1 MESATVLTDVKPIEN
16 TYKEVAHFVSL
27 ALSVNPNTKTE
38 GYLEEAWKLIET
50 LPDKD
55 RRGFRYT
62 YPEIYD
68 AITIGIKPTF
78 IEAIKDELSELVLT
92 TREDI
97 ESIEKDVEENDR
109 QAKS

>member
-1 MESATVLTDVKPIEN
+1 MESVEQI
-16 TYKEVAHFVSL
+16 YKEIGKLVSL

-50 LPDKD
+50 LPEKNK
-55 RRGFRYT
+55 RGFRFT

-68 AITIGIKPTF
+68 AITIGIKQTF

-92 TREDI
+92 TKEDI
-97 ESIEKDVEENDR
+97 ESIEKDTEEIER
-109 QAKS
+109 E

>member
-1 MESATVLTDVKPIEN
+1 VESIEH
-16 TYKEVAHFVSL
+16 TFKEIGKFVSL
-27 ALSVNPNTKTE
+27 AISVNPNTKTE

-50 LPDKD
+50 LPVKN

-68 AITIGIKPTF
+68 AITSGIKPAF

-92 TREDI
+92 TTEDI
-97 ESIEKDVEENDR
+97 ESIEKNTEEIEGED
-109 QAKS
+109 KT

>member
-1 MESATVLTDVKPIEN
+1 MESVEQI
-16 TYKEVAHFVSL
+16 YKEIGKLVSL

-50 LPDKD
+50 LPEKNK
-55 RRGFRYT
+55 RGFRFT

-68 AITIGIKPTF
+68 AITIGIKQTF

-97 ESIEKDVEENDR
+97 ESIEKDTEEIER
-109 QAKS
+109 E

>member
-1 MESATVLTDVKPIEN
+1 MNSVEH
-16 TYKEVAHFVSL
+16 TYKEVGKFVSL

-50 LPDKD
+50 LPDKNK
-55 RRGFRYT
+55 RGFRYT

-68 AITIGIKPTF
+68 AITIGIRPSF

-92 TREDI
+92 SREDV
-97 ESIEKDVEENDR
+97 ESIEKDVEEIEGEDT
-109 QAKS
+109 KE

>member
-1 MESATVLTDVKPIEN
+1 METVEHI
-16 TYKEVAHFVSL
+16 YKEIGKFVSL

-38 GYLEEAWKLIET
+38 GYLEEAWRLIET

-55 RRGFRYT
+55 KRGFQYT

-68 AITIGIKPTF
+68 AITIGIRPTF

-97 ESIEKDVEENDR
+97 ESIEKDVEEIER
-109 QAKS
+109 EEAKS

>member
-1 MESATVLTDVKPIEN
+1 VESIEH
-16 TYKEVAHFVSL
+16 TYKEIGKFVSL

-38 GYLEEAWKLIET
+38 GYLGEAWKLIET
-50 LPDKD
+50 LPSKNK
-55 RRGFRYT
+55 RGFRYT

-78 IEAIKDELSELVLT
+78 VEAIKDELSELVLT

-97 ESIEKDVEENDR
+97 ESIEKDVEEINADDE
-109 QAKS
+109 S